1 MNLVIVESPAKAKT
15 INKYLG
21 DNYKV
26 LASYGHIRDLPSK
39 NGSVDPDQDF
49 KMEWEIDS
57 FSKKYLK
64 EITDAA
70 KDSSKIILATD
81 PDREGEAIAWHVKEY
96 LNEKKLLK
104 DKEIERVV
112 FNEITKKAVIHG
124 IENPRQIEPLL
135 VDAYMARRALDY
147 LVGFN
152 ISPILW
158 TKLPGSKSAGRV
170 QSVALKLITERE
182 HEIESF
188 QPEEFWTLSI
198 KFKDEKNQIIVASIS
213 QLDKNKIE
221 KFSFRNKNEINNAI
235 SSINQKKFSITDI
248 SSKVVNRNPSGPFT
262 TSTLQQTASSRLGF
276 GASRTMQIAQKLY
289 QGVEIEGETIGLIT
303 YMRTDGTNISK
314 DAIVTFRDYIKK
326 EVGNEYLPESALNY
340 SGKKAKNAQEA
351 HEAIRPTDIIR
362 TPQSVKKYLST
373 DQNKLYDLIWS
384 RALSSQM
391 QSAKF
396 DRNTITITSNNSD
409 TICKASGSVLKF
421 DGFLKIY
428 NNQGKDDDEKILPSV
443 SKGLVNV
450 ESLIDEQH
458 FTQPPPRYSEAS
470 LVKKL
475 EELGI
480 GRPSTYASIISTIA
494 NRGYAEILNKR
505 FFPTDRGKLISA
517 FLEKLF
523 SKYVDYNFTAS
534 LEDQLDEITTGKE
547 SWIKVLE
554 LFWKD
559 FNNNVAEVKEKRTR
573 EVLDLLNDSLGDLVF
588 DKDDKG
594 NIIRKCQLCNS
605 GILSLKN
612 SFRGGA
618 FIGCSNYPDCKFTR
632 PLSKAKAAAQAQ
644 LAEPKFIG
652 KHENGND
659 IYLKNGRFGPYLQ
672 YEKILED
679 IEIEKTQKKK
689 RKSKKFKS
697 EVNKLLKNISI
708 PKGLELDSIDLEKA
722 QFLCSLPKSLGINPD
737 NQKEITLN
745 TGRFGPYLKCE
756 NKSARIENIE
766 EIFSIGLNRAITLIA
781 EAKPGRM
788 SSSII
793 KDLGEHPEDKK
804 PIRIMKGQYGPYIKY
819 KSLNATIPEEKD
831 PNEITVEDALILIE
845 KRREYDKT
853 KNKKKRKK
861 WLKKFHLFC

>member
-21 DNYKV
+21 DNYTV

-39 NGSVDPDQDF
+39 NGSVDPDQNF
-49 KMEWEIDS
+49 KMEWEVDN

-64 EITDAA
+64 DITDAA
-70 KDSSKIILATD
+70 KESSKIILATD

-104 DKEIERVV
+104 DKEVERVV
-112 FNEITKKAVIHG
+112 FNEITKKAVTFG

-182 HEIESF
+182 HEIELF
-188 QPEEFWTLSI
+188 NPEEFWTLSL
-198 KFKDEKNQIIVASIS
+198 KFQDEKKNSITASIY
-213 QLDKNKIE
+213 QLDGKKIE
-221 KFSFRNKNEINNAI
+221 KFTFRKKEDIEKAI
-235 SSINQKKFSITDI
+235 SGLKNKKFNISDI
-248 SSKVVNRNPSGPFT
+248 SSKIVNRNPSGPFT
-262 TSTLQQTASSRLGF
+262 TSTLQQVASSRLGF

-289 QGVEIEGETIGLIT
+289 QGIEIEGDTVGLIT
-303 YMRTDGTNISK
+303 YMRTDGTNLSA
-314 DAIVTFRDYIKK
+314 DAISDFRNFIKK
-326 EVGNEYLPESALNY
+326 SYGNEYIPEKANNY

-351 HEAIRPTDIIR
+351 HEAIRPTDINR
-362 TPQSVKKYLST
+362 SPETVKKYLST
-373 DQNKLYDLIWS
+373 DQNKLYNLIWS

-391 QSAKF
+391 VSAKF
-396 DRNTITITSNNSD
+396 DRNTITIETEDKN
-409 TICKASGSVLKF
+409 TVCKTSGSVLKF
-421 DGFLKIY
+421 DGFLKVY
-428 NNQGKDDDEKILPSV
+428 KNPNSEDDDEILPEV
-443 SKGLVNV
+443 KKGPINI
-450 ESLIDEQH
+450 ESFLDEQH

-480 GRPSTYASIISTIA
+480 GRPSTYASIISTIS
-494 NRGYAEILNKR
+494 NRGYAEITNKR

-523 SKYVDYNFTAS
+523 SKYVDYNFTAG

-547 SWIKVLE
+547 SWINVLE

-559 FNNNVAEVKEKRTR
+559 FNNNVSEVKEKRTR
-573 EVLDLLNDSLGDLVF
+573 EVLDLLNESLGALIF
-588 DKDDKG
+588 DKDDSG
-594 NIIRKCQLCNS
+594 NVVRKCQLCDTGS
-605 GILSLKN
+605 LSLKN

-618 FIGCSNYPDCKFTR
+618 FIGCSNYPECKFTR

-644 LAEPKFIG
+644 LAEPKFLG
-652 KHENGND
+652 KHDNGND
-659 IYLKNGRFGPYLQ
+659 IFLKNGRFGPYLQ
-672 YEKILED
+672 YEKVLES
-679 IEIEKTQKKK
+679 IEKENKKK
-689 RKSKKFKS
+689 KKKTKKAKKD
-697 EVNKLLKNISI
+697 VNELLKNVSI
-708 PKGLELDSIDLEKA
+708 PKGIELDSIDIDKA
-722 QFLCSLPKSLGINPD
+722 RFLCSLPKSLGINPD
-737 NQKEITLN
+737 NQKEIFLN

-756 NKSARIENIE
+756 NKSARLENVE

-781 EAKPGRM
+781 DAKPGRI

-804 PIRIMKGQYGPYIKY
+804 PVRIMKGQYGPYIKY

-831 PNEITVEDALILIE
+831 PTELNMEEALILIE
-845 KRREYDKT
+845 KRREYDK
-853 KNKKKRKK
+853 NKKTKK
-861 WLKKFHLFC
+861 KKKK

>member
-21 DNYKV
+21 DDYTV

-39 NGSVDPDQDF
+39 NGSVDPDHNF
-49 KMEWEIDS
+49 KMEWEVDS

-64 EITDAA
+64 EITDVA
-70 KDSSKIILATD
+70 KESSKIILATD

-96 LNEKKLLK
+96 LDEKKLLK
-104 DKEIERVV
+104 DKKIERVV
-112 FNEITKKAVIHG
+112 FNEITKNAVTKG
-124 IENPRQIEPLL
+124 IENPRKIEDQL

-170 QSVALKLITERE
+170 QSVALKLLTERE
-182 HEIESF
+182 HEIEIF
-188 QPEEFWTLSI
+188 KPVEFWTLNI
-198 KFKDEKNQIIVASIS
+198 NFTTKDNSKISSTIV
-213 QLDKNKIE
+213 QLDGDKIE
-221 KFSFRNKNEINNAI
+221 KFSFKNKEDINLAI
-235 SSINQKKFSITDI
+235 EKIKSKKYQITDI
-248 SSKVVNRNPSGPFT
+248 TSKVFTRNPVGPFT
-262 TSTLQQTASSRLGF
+262 TSTLQQTASSKLGF
-276 GASRTMQIAQKLY
+276 GASRTMQIAQRLY
-289 QGVEIEGETIGLIT
+289 QGIDIDGDTKGLIT

-314 DAIVTFRDYIKK
+314 EAVNEFRSYIDDNFGKD
-326 EVGNEYLPESALNY
+326 YLPEQPLNY

-351 HEAIRPTDIIR
+351 HEAIRPTNIENS
-362 TPQSVKKYLST
+362 PEKMKKYLSS
-373 DQNKLYDLIWS
+373 DQNKLYNLIWS

-391 QSAKF
+391 ESAKF
-396 DRNTITITSNNSD
+396 DRKTISIQSD
-409 TICKASGSVLKF
+409 DSKNLLRSSGSVIKF
-421 DGFLKIY
+421 DGFLKLYKIDEDQ
-428 NNQGKDDDEKILPSV
+428 NDEKILPDV
-443 SKGLVNV
+443 NKGPINI
-450 ESLIDEQH
+450 ESFIDEQH

-480 GRPSTYASIISTIA
+480 GRPSTYASIISVIA
-494 NRGYAEILNKR
+494 NRGYADIVNKR

-523 SKYVDYNFTAS
+523 SKYVDYNFTAG

-559 FNNNVAEVKEKRTR
+559 FNSNVSEVKEKRTR
-573 EVLDLLNDSLGDLVF
+573 EVLDLLNDSLGDLIF
-588 DKDDKG
+588 DKDNHG
-594 NIIRKCQLCNS
+594 NIVRKCQLCSS
-605 GILSLKN
+605 GTLSLKN

-618 FIGCSNYPDCKFTR
+618 FIGCSNYPECKFTR
-632 PLSKAKAAAQAQ
+632 PLSKAKAAAQVQ
-644 LAEPKFIG
+644 LAEPKLIG
-652 KHENGND
+652 KHVNGND

-672 YEKILED
+672 YEKIPTDVE
-679 IEIEKTQKKK
+679 IEITTKKK
-689 RKSKKFKS
+689 KKTKKSKS
-697 EVNKLLKNISI
+697 DVNELLKNVSI
-708 PKGLELDSIDLEKA
+708 PKGLELESIDLEKA

-781 EAKPGRM
+781 EAKPGRI
-788 SSSII
+788 SSSMI

-804 PIRIMKGQYGPYIKY
+804 PVRVMKGQYGPYIKY

-831 PNEITVEDALILIE
+831 PTELTMEEALILIE
-845 KRREYDKT
+845 KRKEYDKT
-853 KNKKKRKK
+853 KKKKKK
-861 WLKKFHLFC
+861 K

>member
-39 NGSVDPDQDF
+39 NGSVNPDQDF
-49 KMEWEIDS
+49 KMEWEVDS

-112 FNEITKKAVIHG
+112 FNEITKKAVIQG

-182 HEIESF
+182 HAIESF
-188 QPEEFWTLSI
+188 KPEEFWTLSI
-198 KFKDEKNQIIVASIS
+198 KFADTANQNFTASIS
-213 QLDKNKIE
+213 QLDNNKIE
-221 KFSFRNKNEINNAI
+221 KFSFRNKEEINKAI
-235 SSINQKKFSITDI
+235 SSINKKKFSITDI
-248 SSKVVNRNPSGPFT
+248 SSKIVNRNPSGPFT

-289 QGVEIEGETIGLIT
+289 QGIEMEGETIGLIT
-303 YMRTDGTNISK
+303 YMRTDGTNLSK
-314 DAIVTFRDYIKK
+314 DAVTSFRNYIQK
-326 EVGNEYLPESALNY
+326 EIGNEYLPKDVLNY

-391 QSAKF
+391 ESAKF
-396 DRNTITITSNNSD
+396 DRNTITITSDNND

-428 NNQGKDDDEKILPSV
+428 NNQSKDDDETILPAV
-443 SKGLVNV
+443 SKGPINI
-450 ESLIDEQH
+450 EALIDEQH
-458 FTQPPPRYSEAS
+458 YTQPPPRYSEAS

-523 SKYVDYNFTAS
+523 SKYVDYNFTAG

-559 FNNNVAEVKEKRTR
+559 FNNNVSEVKEKRTR
-573 EVLDLLNDSLGDLVF
+573 EVLDLLNDSLGELIF
-588 DKDDKG
+588 DKDNEG
-594 NIIRKCQLCNS
+594 NVVRKCQLCSS
-605 GILSLKN
+605 GTLSLKN

-618 FIGCSNYPDCKFTR
+618 FIGCSNYPECKFTR

-672 YEKILED
+672 YEKIPSD
-679 IEIEKTQKKK
+679 IEVEKISKKK
-689 RKSKKFKS
+689 KKTKKLKSD
-697 EVNKLLKNISI
+697 VNELLKNVSI
-708 PKGLELDSIDLEKA
+708 PKGLELESINLEKA

-745 TGRFGPYLKCE
+745 VGRFGPYLKCE
-756 NKSARIENIE
+756 NKSARIENVE

-788 SSSII
+788 SSSMI

-804 PIRIMKGQYGPYIKY
+804 PVRVMKGQYGPYIKY

-831 PNEITVEDALILIE
+831 PTELTMEEALILIE

-853 KNKKKRKK
+853 KKSKRKK
-861 WLKKFHLFC
+861 

>member
-21 DNYKV
+21 KNYKV

-39 NGSVDPDQDF
+39 NGSVDPENNFQ
-49 KMEWEIDS
+49 MLWEVDS

-104 DKEIERVV
+104 DKLVERVV
-112 FNEITKKAVIHG
+112 FNEITKKAVTHG
-124 IENPRQIEPLL
+124 INNPRQIEPLL

-182 HEIESF
+182 HEIELF
-188 QPEEFWTLSI
+188 NPEEFWSLKVS
-198 KFKDEKNQIIVASIS
+198 FKDNSNNLIISNIS
-213 QLDKNKIE
+213 QLDGKKVE
-221 KFSFRNKNEINNAI
+221 KFSFKNKEDINKAI
-235 SSINQKKFSITDI
+235 EQIKKMKFNISDI
-248 SSKVVNRNPSGPFT
+248 STKTVNRNPSGPFT
-262 TSTLQQTASSRLGF
+262 TSTLQQVSSGRLGF
-276 GASRTMQIAQKLY
+276 GASRTMQIAQRLY
-289 QGVEIEGETIGLIT
+289 QGIEIEGETIGLIT
-303 YMRTDGTNISK
+303 YMRTDGTNISTE
-314 DAIVTFRDYIKK
+314 AISGFRDYIK
-326 EVGNEYLPESALNY
+326 NEYGNQYLPNDPLNY

-351 HEAIRPTDIIR
+351 HEAIRPTDIVR
-362 TPQSVKKYLST
+362 SPDKVKKYLSA
-373 DQNKLYDLIWS
+373 DQHKVYDLIWS

-396 DRNTITITSNNSD
+396 DRNTITITTNNNE
-409 TICKASGSVLKF
+409 TICKTSGSVIKF
-421 DGFLKIY
+421 DGYLKIY
-428 NNQGKDDDEKILPSV
+428 KDAKKEDAEGMLPKM
-443 SKGLVNV
+443 SKGPIDIENF
-450 ESLIDEQH
+450 IDEQH

-480 GRPSTYASIISTIA
+480 GRPSTYASIISVIST
-494 NRGYAEILNKR
+494 RGYVETLNKR
-505 FFPTDRGKLISA
+505 FYPTDRGKLITA

-523 SKYVDYNFTAS
+523 SKYVDYSFTAG
-534 LEDQLDEITTGKE
+534 LENQLDEITSGKE
-547 SWIKVLE
+547 GWIKVLE
-554 LFWKD
+554 MFWKD
-559 FNNNVAEVKEKRTR
+559 FNQNVAEVKEKRTR
-573 EVLDLLNDSLGDLVF
+573 EVLDLLNDSLGNLIF
-588 DKDDKG
+588 DRDIDG
-594 NIIRKCQLCNS
+594 NIDRKCKLCSNGS
-605 GILSLKN
+605 LSLKN

-618 FIGCSNYPDCKFTR
+618 FIGCSNYPECKFTR
-632 PLSKAKAAAQAQ
+632 PLSKAKAAQQSQ
-644 LAEPKFIG
+644 LAEPKLIG

-659 IYLKNGRFGPYLQ
+659 MYLKIGRFGPYVQ
-672 YEKILED
+672 YEI
-679 IEIEKTQKKK
+679 IPEIDHDKVKKTKKNKKK
-689 RKSKKFKS
+689 KEK
-697 EVNKLLKNISI
+697 ENNNLKNISI
-708 PKGLELDSIDLEKA
+708 PKGISIESVDLDKA
-722 QFLCSLPKSLGINPD
+722 KFLCSLPKSLGINPE
-737 NQKEITLN
+737 NQKEIFLN
-745 TGRFGPYLKCE
+745 SGRFGPYLKCE
-756 NKSARIENIE
+756 NKSARLDNVE

-788 SSSII
+788 SSSMI

-804 PIRIMKGQYGPYIKY
+804 PVRIMKGQYGPYIKY

-831 PNEITVEDALILIE
+831 PTEITMDDALILIE
-845 KRREYDKT
+845 KRKEYDR
-853 KNKKKRKK
+853 NKKGKKRK
-861 WLKKFHLFC
+861 

>member
-21 DNYKV
+21 DNYTV

-39 NGSVDPDQDF
+39 NGSVDPDQNF
-49 KMEWEIDS
+49 KMEWEVDN

-64 EITDAA
+64 DITDAA
-70 KDSSKIILATD
+70 KESSKIILATD

-104 DKEIERVV
+104 DKEVERVV
-112 FNEITKKAVIHG
+112 FNEITKKAVTFG

-182 HEIESF
+182 HEIELF
-188 QPEEFWTLSI
+188 NPEEFWTLSL
-198 KFKDEKNQIIVASIS
+198 KFQDEKKNSITASIY
-213 QLDKNKIE
+213 QLDSEKIE
-221 KFSFRNKNEINNAI
+221 KFTFRKKEDIEKAI
-235 SSINQKKFSITDI
+235 SGLKNKKFNISDI
-248 SSKVVNRNPSGPFT
+248 SSKIVNRNPSGPFT
-262 TSTLQQTASSRLGF
+262 TSTLQQVASSRLGF

-289 QGVEIEGETIGLIT
+289 QGIEIEGDTVGLIT
-303 YMRTDGTNISK
+303 YMRTDGTNLSA
-314 DAIVTFRDYIKK
+314 DAISDFRNFIKK
-326 EVGNEYLPESALNY
+326 SYGNEYIPEKANNY

-351 HEAIRPTDIIR
+351 HEAIRPTDINR
-362 TPQSVKKYLST
+362 SPEAVKKYLST
-373 DQNKLYDLIWS
+373 DQNKLYNLIWS

-391 QSAKF
+391 VSAKF
-396 DRNTITITSNNSD
+396 DRNTITIETEDKN
-409 TICKASGSVLKF
+409 TVCKTSGSVLKF
-421 DGFLKIY
+421 DGFLKVY
-428 NNQGKDDDEKILPSV
+428 KNPNSEDDDEILPEV
-443 SKGLVNV
+443 KKGPINI
-450 ESLIDEQH
+450 ESFLDEQH

-480 GRPSTYASIISTIA
+480 GRPSTYASIISTIS
-494 NRGYAEILNKR
+494 NRGYAEITNKR

-523 SKYVDYNFTAS
+523 SKYVDYNFTAG

-559 FNNNVAEVKEKRTR
+559 FNSNVSEVKEKRTR
-573 EVLDLLNDSLGDLVF
+573 EVLDLLNESLGTLIF
-588 DKDDKG
+588 DKDDSG
-594 NIIRKCQLCNS
+594 NVVRKCQLCDTGS
-605 GILSLKN
+605 LSLKN

-618 FIGCSNYPDCKFTR
+618 FIGCSNYPECKFTR

-644 LAEPKFIG
+644 LAEPKFLG
-652 KHENGND
+652 KHDNGND
-659 IYLKNGRFGPYLQ
+659 IFLKNGRFGPYLQ
-672 YEKILED
+672 YEKLLES
-679 IEIEKTQKKK
+679 IEKENKKK
-689 RKSKKFKS
+689 KKKTKKAKKD
-697 EVNKLLKNISI
+697 VNELLKNVSI
-708 PKGLELDSIDLEKA
+708 PKGIELDSIDIDKA
-722 QFLCSLPKSLGINPD
+722 RFLCSLPKSLGINPD
-737 NQKEITLN
+737 NQKEISLN

-756 NKSARIENIE
+756 NKSARLENVE

-781 EAKPGRM
+781 DAKPGRM

-804 PIRIMKGQYGPYIKY
+804 PVRIMKGQYGPYIKY

-831 PNEITVEDALILIE
+831 PTELNMEEALILIE
-845 KRREYDKT
+845 KRREYDK
-853 KNKKKRKK
+853 NKKTKK
-861 WLKKFHLFC
+861 KKKK